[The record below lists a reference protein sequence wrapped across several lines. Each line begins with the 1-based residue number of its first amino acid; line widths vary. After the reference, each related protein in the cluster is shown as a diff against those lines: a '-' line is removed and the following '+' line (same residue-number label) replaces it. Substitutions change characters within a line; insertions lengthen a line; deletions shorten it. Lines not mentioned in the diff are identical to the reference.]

1 MKIELCSSIPCLQV
15 RINGSDPL
23 WFLLDTGAQVTV
35 IDNETA
41 RLLGLNSEGSFKG
54 EGGGEGTIEVSLV
67 NDITITL
74 ADLSVT
80 IAMAAVAPIRSLLE
94 SHMGRRVH
102 GVLGYDLISQYVIE
116 IDYAAKEI
124 TFNDPANYQHSGK
137 GEVVPIAIANNHPHI
152 RATIFHFSEQAIEAD
167 FVVDT
172 CASSELSLA
181 TAFVNKYR
189 FIESGTA
196 THQALVVGAGGIA
209 LTPVG
214 RVERVQVG
222 SFIIDRP
229 VAYFSQDKGG
239 AFGGLLGADG
249 IIGAEFLRR
258 FTVIFDYPGEKMIL
272 EPNNHF
278 NEPYEGD
285 AISLTGMS
293 VTAEGDDLKTFRI
306 NTLLEQ
312 SPAAIAGIKEEDII
326 LAVDGTP
333 ASNIDLEQLCRCL
346 IKQKKVQ
353 LSVKRADD
361 YLDVAINITRPI

>member
-23 WFLLDTGAQVTV
+23 WFFLDTGAQVTV

-80 IAMAAVAPIRSLLE
+80 IAMAAVAPISSLLA

-167 FVVDT
+167 FAA
-172 CASSELSLA
+172 AS
-181 TAFVNKYR
+181 TTGGNYFT
-189 FIESGTA
+189 GTV
-196 THQALVVGAGGIA
+196 TVSDDG
-209 LTPVG
+209 
-214 RVERVQVG
+214 
-222 SFIIDRP
+222 
-229 VAYFSQDKGG
+229 
-239 AFGGLLGADG
+239 FGG
-249 IIGAEFLRR
+249 
-258 FTVIFDYPGEKMIL
+258 Y
-272 EPNNHF
+272 
-278 NEPYEGD
+278 
-285 AISLTGMS
+285 
-293 VTAEGDDLKTFRI
+293 
-306 NTLLEQ
+306 
-312 SPAAIAGIKEEDII
+312 
-326 LAVDGTP
+326 
-333 ASNIDLEQLCRCL
+333 
-346 IKQKKVQ
+346 
-353 LSVKRADD
+353 
-361 YLDVAINITRPI
+361 